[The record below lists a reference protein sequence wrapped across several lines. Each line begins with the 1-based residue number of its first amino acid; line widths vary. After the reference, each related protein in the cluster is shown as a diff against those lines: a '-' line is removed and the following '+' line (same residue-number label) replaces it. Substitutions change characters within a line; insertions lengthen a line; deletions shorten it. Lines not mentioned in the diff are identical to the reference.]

1 MVKKM
6 QTNPAGSEGEDGFP
20 ADFLIVLDRSRSR
33 GLRVQLEHALR
44 EAIRLGRLPS
54 GSTMPPSR
62 ALASELRI
70 SRSVVVE
77 AYDQLVAEGYL
88 VARRGSATRVRGPGH
103 VDRPHPDSMRWD
115 GISGAFPSGL
125 PDPASFP
132 KHDWLRHYQ
141 AVLSDPPAGAFGY
154 PDPRGSEPLRHA
166 LAQYLGRVRAV
177 RTTPEQVLVCGGF
190 SQGLGLV
197 CRALRRRGASRI
209 AVEDP
214 CLSLHRRLISAAGL
228 EPVPVPVDDDGIDV
242 SGLARA
248 SVDAVLVAP
257 AHSFPTGAVLSP
269 DRRVALIELA
279 RAGGVLLIEDD
290 YDAEFRYDR
299 TPIGAL
305 QGLSPG
311 HVVYAGSASKML
323 SPALRLGWLAAPPW
337 LMDDLRRAKLL
348 DDVATETL
356 SQLTLARFIDRG
368 ALATHLRRMRPRYR
382 RRRDRLIDALA
393 RHVPQATPAGAAAGL
408 HVYLRLPRF
417 VVESA
422 VVEAARLHGVHV
434 DGAARHWATP
444 TAAPPAVLIGYATLE
459 EDEVEQ
465 TVRALGAAI
474 GTATLR
480 PGGCPPGT
488 DTS

>member
-1 MVKKM
+1 M
-6 QTNPAGSEGEDGFP
+6 QTNSAGPGGEDGFP
-20 ADFLIVLDRSRSR
+20 ADILIALDRSKSR
-33 GLRVQLEHALR
+33 GLRVQVEHALR

-62 ALASELRI
+62 TLASELRI

-88 VARRGSATRVRGPGH
+88 VARQGSATWVCGPRQVDGPRPTSVR
-103 VDRPHPDSMRWD
+103 RD
-115 GISGAFPSGL
+115 GTGDAFPSGL

-132 KHDWLRHYQ
+132 KRDWLRHYQ

-154 PDPRGSEPLRHA
+154 PDPRGAASLRCA

-177 RTTPEQVLVCGGF
+177 RTTPEQVLVCGGI

-197 CRALRRRGASRI
+197 CRALRRRGATRI

-214 CLSLHRRLISAAGL
+214 CLWLHRRLISAAGL
-228 EPVPVPVDDDGIDV
+228 EPVPIPVDDDGIDV
-242 SGLARA
+242 SRLARA

-269 DRRVALIELA
+269 DRRVTLIKLA
-279 RAGGVLLIEDD
+279 SAGGVILIEDD

-305 QGLSPG
+305 QGLSPD
-311 HVVYAGSASKML
+311 HVVYAGTASKML
-323 SPALRLGWLAAPPW
+323 SPALRLGWLAAPLW
-337 LMDDLRRAKLL
+337 LMDDLQRAKLL

-356 SQLTLARFIDRG
+356 GQLTLARFIERG
-368 ALATHLRRMRPRYR
+368 ALASHLRRMRPRYR

-408 HVYLRLPRF
+408 HLYLRLPHSAVESD
-417 VVESA
+417 VVEVA
-422 VVEAARLHGVHV
+422 REHGLHVE
-434 DGAARHWATP
+434 GAARHWATP
-444 TAAPPAVLIGYATLE
+444 TTAPPAILIGYANLE
-459 EDEVEQ
+459 EDALEQ
-465 TVRALGAAI
+465 AIQALGRAIEEAA
-474 GTATLR
+474 R
-480 PGGCPPGT
+480 QPGIH
-488 DTS
+488 